1 MILFQMRHK
10 EFLFTLLFSFLFLFM
25 CAQPVLAQEMER
37 RVQALEDYVETFQP
51 TLLEFSTN
59 LQNSI
64 QGYTEGLE
72 TSLNRF
78 TKKLQVD
85 LDNRL
90 RDVSR
95 RAVVLNLASKSYHNI
110 ETNTG
115 NFLISVERFESIPNG
130 YRLYV
135 NIGNPNFADYEGFK
149 LRLRWGKKYHSGYTI
164 SFDQWRKSLAGAEYT
179 FDGKLYKGLWNQV
192 EVDINAPS
200 SSDLAY
206 LECELDVLSIE
217 LQSVK

>member
-1 MILFQMRHK
+1 MLFQKKSHRL
-10 EFLFTLLFSFLFLFM
+10 FLNLLFGFSFSLI
-25 CAQPVLAQEMER
+25 CTQPVLAQEMER
-37 RVQALEDYVETFQP
+37 RVQALEDYVATFQP
-51 TLLEFSTN
+51 TLLEYSEN

-64 QGYTEGLE
+64 QGYTAGLE

-90 RDVSR
+90 RDVNRKS
-95 RAVVLNLASKSYHNI
+95 VVLNVTSKSYQNI

-115 NFLISVERFESIPNG
+115 NFLISVDGFESIPNG

-135 NIGNPNFADYEGFK
+135 NIGNPNFANYEGFK
-149 LRLRWGKKYHSGYTI
+149 LRFRWGKKYHSGYTI
-164 SFDQWRKSLAGAEYT
+164 SFDQWRASLAGAEYT
-179 FDGKLYKGLWNQV
+179 FNGKLHKGLWNQV
-192 EVDINAPS
+192 EVDIEAPS
-200 SSDLAY
+200 PGDLAY
-206 LECELDVLSIE
+206 LECEMDVLSIE